1 MRTDPRPSLVVL
13 VATLSLAASAWAAP
27 EVSHVMVRGSFR
39 TWEGDLP
46 ADRTASA
53 DQGAGRLSLGL
64 RLASNADLVLATS
77 GGTTTTDLG
86 AGEARLARLADLAS
100 SLYLRLAD
108 DRLLL
113 QAAASVPLGDASV
126 TRAEAPV
133 LEAVAMPLLDFDLR
147 DYAGGLELGGTA
159 TWRAVMGPTFGLALG
174 AGTMWRGG
182 YELIVDEG
190 EFRPAMEWAF
200 TAGTDLGP
208 HDEGAPSPARVD
220 LTWRGFG
227 TDRLADVP
235 VFRQGGQWETRLSGQ
250 RAFGA
255 LRTSGSLSSVWKR
268 ANTLLASSGTVIG
281 ETQSGS
287 GDQLGLRLR
296 ADHDLGAIVT
306 LGLVVDHLRGRNS
319 DDPRRNGHSTGVGPV
334 LVVDATRTL
343 EFELSARYASGRIEP
358 SIGAGTRSLD
368 GSAWG
373 LRLRWSPE

>member
-159 TWRAVMGPTFGLALG
+159 TWRALMTPTFGLAFG
-174 AGTMWRGG
+174 AGTMWRGA

-190 EFRPAMEWAF
+190 DFRPAMEWAF
-200 TAGTDLGP
+200 TMGADLGA
-208 HDEGAPSPARVD
+208 HDEGTASPARVD

-296 ADHDLGAIVT
+296 ADHDL
-306 LGLVVDHLRGRNS
+306 
-319 DDPRRNGHSTGVGPV
+319 
-334 LVVDATRTL
+334 
-343 EFELSARYASGRIEP
+343 
-358 SIGAGTRSLD
+358 
-368 GSAWG
+368 
-373 LRLRWSPE
+373 